1 MSYRVFYSIF
11 ILLCGIG
18 LWAQEQESDVIQFSG
33 LVLDGTYEDLL
44 PVPFANVFIRESSRG
59 TYSDFN
65 GFFSIVAKKGQ
76 KVEFSAV
83 GYKTV
88 EFVIPDTLEGTRYS
102 MVQLMT
108 KDTLNLPG
116 AVIFPWPSRE
126 NLRLEFLAMDV
137 ESEMQRR
144 AMENLST
151 DKLLEMRNK
160 VGMDANENA
169 DYYLRKQSKSYY
181 YIGQT
186 PPMNIFNPI
195 SWKQFFDAWKR
206 GDFKKKQ

>member
-11 ILLCGIG
+11 ILLCGVG

-108 KDTLNLPG
+108 KDTLNLPE

>member
-11 ILLCGIG
+11 ILLCGVG

-108 KDTLNLPG
+108 KDTLNLPE

-195 SWKQFFDAWKR
+195 SWKQFFDAWK
-206 GDFKKKQ
+206 